1 MKPSRWISAIAAG
14 VLAIAPIFAQAMS
27 MQEVFDSINAMGN
40 VSSPRALQGETM
52 DMYSGGSVFMRTPH
66 KTYQLA
72 SATAPEWGAGCGG
85 IDLFAGGFSFINKE
99 QFVALLR
106 NIGSNALGYAFKL
119 ALQNLCPTCDNVMQ
133 SLQTIARDVNRMNI
147 DSCQAAEGVVN
158 AVTPSTWKKEQTN
171 LADTLG
177 PFTNLYSDMTDAW
190 TNISGSSAQAAQ
202 TINTATASNAN
213 LQAKAPYGNVTWQ
226 ALLQLPDLST
236 SDREFL
242 MSLVGTVVF
251 PDPSDSGGT
260 EVNPIFLPRV
270 GSLSVQELVGNDPS
284 SDTGGTIQVYVC
296 DETTKCLNPS
306 TQEIGYTT
314 FRTMVQQKLQ
324 VITDAVA
331 SRSAIPNPDD
341 TFKFL
346 SMTDLPV
353 YKMIAIGTRLN
364 NSALSDQ
371 LLSTYQSLIAAKY
384 AEAYIHGSAEDLRRA
399 IARYSTVKSSTSLL
413 EQATK
418 LNTSIDTVE
427 SEARSVV
434 MQAFSQTSNAWALVE
449 QLQSIERAVHANVSS
464 SLRNSL
470 AFGQTLTSGGT
481 Q

>member
-1 MKPSRWISAIAAG
+1 MKTSRWISAIAAG
-14 VLAIAPIFAQAMS
+14 VLAIAPVLSQAMS
-27 MQEVFDSINAMGN
+27 MQQVFDSINAMGN
-40 VSSPRALQGETM
+40 VSSPRSLQGETM

-72 SATAPEWGAGCGG
+72 SATAPDWGAGCGG

-147 DSCQAAEGVVN
+147 DSCQAAEGIVN
-158 AVTPSTWKKEQTN
+158 AVTPSTWTKEQAN

-177 PFTNLYSDMTDAW
+177 PAKNLFSDMTDAW
-190 TNISGSSAQAAQ
+190 TNTGGSSSQAAQ
-202 TINTATASNAN
+202 TINTAAASDPN
-213 LQAKAPYGNVTWQ
+213 LQAKLPYGNVTWQ

-251 PDPSDSGGT
+251 PDPSDTSGT
-260 EVNPIFLPRV
+260 EVTPIFLPRI
-270 GSLSVQELVGNDPS
+270 GSLTVQELVGNDPAS
-284 SDTGGTIQVYVC
+284 ADNGTIQVYVC
-296 DETTKCLNPS
+296 DEATKCINPS
-306 TQEIGYTT
+306 TQEISYTT
-314 FRTMVQQKLQ
+314 FRSLVQQKLQ
-324 VITDAVA
+324 VITDAIA
-331 SRSAIPNPDD
+331 SRSPLPDPAD
-341 TFKFL
+341 TFRFL

-384 AEAYIHGSAEDLRRA
+384 AEAYIRGSAEDLRRA
-399 IARYSTVKSSTSLL
+399 IARYSTLKSSTSLL
-413 EQATK
+413 DQASK

-427 SEARSVV
+427 TEARSVV
-434 MQAFSQTSNAWALVE
+434 MQAFSQTTNTWALVE

-470 AFGQTLTSGGT
+470 AFGQTLTSGST